1 MDRAGLTVRIEVEH
15 ETALRFDD
23 GSPVRS
29 ASAIAPFGDGWLIAQ
44 DDATHAA
51 WHRPTGTTPVR
62 VLDAVDG
69 LEVFGVAAGTK
80 HLKPD
85 FEAACEAPAGV
96 LLLGSGSTP
105 RRMRASTVALNAM
118 GPAFAVTD
126 LTPLYGAVAH
136 ALGLPAE
143 HLNLEGACV
152 AGGRVRWFQRGNAAA
167 GIASASV
174 DVDLLTA
181 APGRATVDPHSVRRY
196 DLGAIDGADLA
207 ITDAVTLPDGRILVS
222 AAAEDTPNPFDDGP
236 VVASA
241 LAVLDGDRVDAV
253 TPLPERAGPT
263 LKVEG
268 LALCGA
274 GPRVLAVVD
283 RDDPSTPST
292 MLRLRLHL

>member
-1 MDRAGLTVRIEVEH
+1 MRIEVEH
-15 ETALRFDD
+15 ETTLRFDD

-51 WHRPTGTTPVR
+51 WYRPTGTTPVR
-62 VLDAVDG
+62 VVEPVDG

-85 FEAACEAPAGV
+85 FEAACEVPAGV

-105 RRMRASTVALNAM
+105 LRMRASTVTLDAR
-118 GPAFAVTD
+118 GPAFAVAD
-126 LTPLYGAVAH
+126 LTALYGAVAT
-136 ALGLPAE
+136 ALDLTGDQ
-143 HLNLEGACV
+143 LNLEGACV
-152 AGGRVRWFQRGNAAA
+152 TGGRMRWFQRGNAAA

-181 APGRATVDPHSVRRY
+181 APGEATVDPHSVRRY
-196 DLGAIDGADLA
+196 DLGAIDGAELA
-207 ITDAVTLPDGRILVS
+207 VTDALTLPDGRILVS

-241 LAVLDGDRVDAV
+241 LAVLDGESVDAV
-253 TPLPERAGPT
+253 APLPERAGPV

-268 LALCGA
+268 LALRGD

-283 RDDPSTPST
+283 LDDPRAPST
-292 MLRLRLHL
+292 MLHLRLIF